1 MTNRIKWKMLST
13 EAIAPE
19 RGSEQ
24 AACWDLFALEDV
36 EFGPGEIKVVKTGWA
51 CEVPDGYRTNIYVR
65 SSTPLKKGFI
75 LANSIGIIDRDY
87 RGDLGI
93 QLMNV
98 RTTPGLVQLRDPDS
112 GLFYSDE
119 TAYLQKNRIKR
130 GDKIAQ
136 IEVVTALG
144 EEFGSSIVDE
154 LNQTKR
160 GAGGFGSTG
169 N

>member
-1 MTNRIKWKMLST
+1 MSIEIRFKALDEK
-13 EAIAPE
+13 AIIPV
-19 RGSEQ
+19 RGSKD

-36 EFGPGEIKVVKTGWA
+36 DFGPGEIKLVKTGLA
-51 CEVPDGYRTNIYVR
+51 CEVTPGYRTNIYVR

-75 LANSIGIIDRDY
+75 LANSVGIIDNDY

-98 RTTPGLVQLRDPDS
+98 ATTVGRTRDIDGLSRVVGFLTNNQ
-112 GLFYSDE
+112 
-119 TAYLQKNRIKR
+119 IKR

-136 IEVVTALG
+136 LEIVKDLANEVKCIVTT
-144 EEFGSSIVDE
+144 E
-154 LNQTKR
+154 LNDTER
-160 GAGGFGSTG
+160 GSDGFGSTG